1 MTTARLA
8 YQWRKP
14 TIALT
19 KNAGL
24 IAEPK
29 MSDAELLRFG
39 HAAKSMCSPDAYFGQ
54 PPRQA
59 FLIQLEEARKE
70 WQRRDTVLLAR
81 KHLLAHPDAC
91 KGLVRPAGGRT
102 KNPKD
107 HGDFMNRERDAG
119 TQTQV
124 SLRASVQ
131 RGRQRLR
138 ALLCARVAKSCATA

>member
-1 MTTARLA
+1 
-8 YQWRKP
+8 
-14 TIALT
+14 
-19 KNAGL
+19 
-24 IAEPK
+24 

-70 WQRRDTVLLAR
+70 WQRPDTVLLAR

-91 KGLVRPAGGRT
+91 KVLVRPAGGRT

-107 HGDFMNRERDAG
+107 HGDFMNREGDAG

-131 RGRQRLR
+131 RGRKRLK
-138 ALLCARVAKSCATA
+138 AMLCASVAKLCASVLKHWASCGPQVLGRAA